1 MQTSH
6 SPDIGQ
12 SMNPTAMKLLQAAAE
27 FVGGDKELAVRLGI
41 TQSLMGKLMAGH
53 YHVPDPLLLQAVDIV
68 LAHRQSLIPLAAT
81 RTSGFGGDSR
91 Q

>member
-1 MQTSH
+1 MQASH

-12 SMNPTAMKLLQAAAE
+12 SMNSAVAKLLQAAAE

-41 TQSLMGKLMAGH
+41 TQSLLGKLMAGRF
-53 YHVPDPLLLQAVDIV
+53 HVPDPLLLQAVDIV
-68 LAHRQSLIPLAAT
+68 LADRPSLIPLAT
-81 RTSGFGGDSR
+81 RTSGFDGDSR